1 MRIIINE
8 ERNAYEFLKM
18 LAWMELCCSVGH
30 TADFNIHVDGDGKA
44 SIRFE
49 FVNEHIE
56 EDYNKIKKQLL
67 KKYIDKH
74 KVISLISFE

>member
-1 MRIIINE
+1 MRIIITE
-8 ERNAYEFLKM
+8 EKNAYEFLKM
-18 LAWMELCCSVGH
+18 LAWMELCCGVGH
-30 TADFNIHVDGDGKA
+30 TADFNVHVDGDGQA

-49 FVNEHIE
+49 FINEHIE

-74 KVISLISFE
+74 KDIKEITFK